1 MLCTAAART
10 VDPPITLIV
19 DRDDDLACLEQLRRL
34 HARPYGQI
42 LCEPDPTAT
51 SAELARYLL
60 EGLGKP
66 SRSLTRGQ
74 LWHPVDRHLRAE
86 HVRDLALTRAHT
98 LTFAALRDLA
108 DHAHDA
114 GVAVWLLVAAER
126 PTAAIAQLV
135 EARPHQTADLQQLID
150 RWRQAQPP
158 NEPATVPAG
167 HGSQYP
173 WLTPRASEKPLT
185 LAGLRAG
192 LAGPERAVVTR
203 TWQAISDWLTRWLED
218 AGDCTAGELARSIY
232 SVVFAGDTGSELL
245 VRTQAAIAAVHAA
258 GIRINRGVLAHDLTL
273 AFGETRPLQ
282 WAASVQRAVALI
294 DQTADPQLAAI
305 IALSLVYRHPE
316 TIRQVNV
323 GGVATTGTIAT
334 TSWAGPRAIPPGVAK
349 ALATQRDQQLGDG
362 ATLDA
367 PLLPGI
373 RGRRMSAR
381 SISQA
386 LATLDAPRSLWHR
399 ASDECFDEPDL
410 DGRSILH
417 ALNPIALF
425 QPPDR

>member
-1 MLCTAAART
+1 MART

-19 DRDDDLACLEQLRRL
+19 DPDDDLACLEQLRRL

-60 EGLGKP
+60 EGLGKD
-66 SRSLTRGQ
+66 SRSLPRGQ
-74 LWHPVDRHLRAE
+74 LWHQVNCHLRAE
-86 HVRDLALTRAHT
+86 HVHDLAITRAHT

-135 EARPHQTADLQQLID
+135 EARPHQTADLQQLIG

-158 NEPATVPAG
+158 NEPVTVPAG

-173 WLTPRASEKPLT
+173 WLTPRTNEKPLT
-185 LAGLRAG
+185 LARLRAK
-192 LAGPERAVVTR
+192 LAGAEQALITG
-203 TWQAISDWLTRWLED
+203 TWQAITDWITRWLDEAND
-218 AGDCTAGELARSIY
+218 YTGGELARSIY
-232 SVVFAGDTGSELL
+232 SVASAGETASELL
-245 VRTQAAIAAVHAA
+245 VRGQAAIAAVHTA
-258 GIRINRGVLAHDLTL
+258 GIRINRRVLDHDPTL

-282 WAASVQRAVALI
+282 WTASVQRATALI

-316 TIRQVNV
+316 TIRQINV
-323 GGVATTGTIAT
+323 GGVAANGTITA
-334 TSWAGPRAIPPGVAK
+334 TSWTGPRAIPPGLAR
-349 ALATQRDQQLGDG
+349 ALATQRDQQLQAG
-362 ATLDA
+362 ATPTA

-373 RGRRMSAR
+373 KGRRMSAR
-381 SISQA
+381 AISQA

>member
-1 MLCTAAART
+1 MSRSSATSSLCTAVART

-19 DRDDDLACLEQLRRL
+19 DPDDDLACLEQLRRL

-60 EGLGKP
+60 EGLGKD
-66 SRSLTRGQ
+66 SRSVPREQ
-74 LWHPVDRHLRAE
+74 LWHQVDCHLRAE
-86 HVRDLALTRAHT
+86 HVHDLAITRAHT
-98 LTFAALRDLA
+98 LTFAALHDLA

-114 GVAVWLLVAAER
+114 SVAVSLLVAAER
-126 PTAAIAQLV
+126 PTAAIAQLL

-158 NEPATVPAG
+158 TEPATVPAG
-167 HGSQYP
+167 HGS
-173 WLTPRASEKPLT
+173 R
-185 LAGLRAG
+185 
-192 LAGPERAVVTR
+192 
-203 TWQAISDWLTRWLED
+203 
-218 AGDCTAGELARSIY
+218 
-232 SVVFAGDTGSELL
+232 
-245 VRTQAAIAAVHAA
+245 AAVHTA
-258 GIRINRGVLAHDLTL
+258 GICINRRVLDHDPTL

-282 WAASVQRAVALI
+282 WAASVQRATALI

-323 GGVATTGTIAT
+323 GGVAANGTIAA
-334 TSWAGPRAIPPGVAK
+334 TSWTGPRAIPPGLAK
-349 ALATQRDQQLGDG
+349 ALATQRDQQLRAG
-362 ATLDA
+362 ATPTA

-373 RGRRMSAR
+373 KGRRMSAR
-381 SISQA
+381 AISQT
-386 LATLDAPRSLWHR
+386 LATLHAPRSLWHR

-410 DGRSILH
+410 DGRTILH

-425 QPPDR
+425 QPPGR